1 VLRSKWMSSPASS
14 TAQPTAE
21 NYPQLLSLAV
31 HELRTPSSVV
41 AGYLRLLLRD
51 GGEPMSEQQRKM
63 IAEAEK
69 SCARFIALVGE
80 LSDIS
85 KLDSG
90 AAALARQPID
100 IFALAGEAAEHVHE
114 AGDREVRL
122 EPRGDPAGA
131 PATGDATR
139 LRAAFQAVFRA
150 MLREKVGP
158 ATVVAER
165 RRVVRDGQPT
175 AVVVIADE
183 SDVQAVYESKADV
196 FDERRGGLGLA
207 LPLARRVIEGHGG
220 RIWAPPAGDGEDRA
234 RGSAVIALPIAESK
248 L

>member
-1 VLRSKWMSSPASS
+1 MASS
-14 TAQPTAE
+14 DSSAIQAGAE

-31 HELRTPSSVV
+31 HELRTPSRVV
-41 AGYLRLLLRD
+41 AGHLRLLLRD
-51 GGEPMSEQQRKM
+51 GGEPMSDQQRKM

-80 LSDIS
+80 LSEIS

-90 AAALARQPID
+90 AAPLARHPID
-100 IFALAGEAAEHVHE
+100 VFALAGEAAEHVHE
-114 AGDREVRL
+114 ASDRGVRL
-122 EPRGDPAGA
+122 ELRGDAAGA

-158 ATVVAER
+158 ATVVADR
-165 RRVVRDGQPT
+165 RRAMRGGQSM

-183 SDVQAVYESKADV
+183 SDVQAVYDGPADV
-196 FDERRGGLGLA
+196 FDERRGGLGLT

-220 RIWAPPAGDGEDRA
+220 RIWAPPVADGGDRA
-234 RGSAVIALPIAESK
+234 RGSAVIELPIAESK
-248 L
+248 S

>member
-1 VLRSKWMSSPASS
+1 MSSSASS
-14 TAQPTAE
+14 TTEPRAE

-80 LSDIS
+80 LSEIS

-90 AAALARQPID
+90 AAQIVRQPID
-100 IFALAGEAAEHVHE
+100 VFALAGEAAEHVHE
-114 AGDREVRL
+114 ASDHGVQLELQGD
-122 EPRGDPAGA
+122 ASGA
-131 PATGDATR
+131 PAAGDATR

-150 MLREKVGP
+150 LLREKAGP
-158 ATVVAER
+158 ATIVVDR
-165 RRVVRDGQPT
+165 RRVVRDGQPM
-175 AVVVIADE
+175 AVVVIADK
-183 SDVQAVYESKADV
+183 SDVQAVYEGAVDL
-196 FDERRGGLGLA
+196 FDERRGGLGLT

-220 RIWAPPAGDGEDRA
+220 RIWAPPVADGGDRA

-248 L
+248 S